1 MSNSLPPMV
10 YTVHGILQ
18 ARILEW
24 VAVPFSKGPSHP
36 GIKPRSPTLQAD
48 SLPAGPPGKPENT
61 GVGNLS
67 LLQQIFLTQKSTWGL
82 LRCRWILCQLSSCVG
97 LSSDHQGSLCI
108 LCTPCFISGGLSMN
122 FSCLN
127 PPELSPP
134 SSQLRE
140 LSEYYLG
147 FLSPHL
153 SLKLFQGCRLR

>member
-1 MSNSLPPMV
+1 MGCI
-10 YTVHGILQ
+10 VHKILQ

-24 VAVPFSKGPSHP
+24 VAFPFSRRSSQLRDWTQVSHIVGDAYSEP
-36 GIKPRSPTLQAD
+36 QWKS
-48 SLPAGPPGKPENT
+48 ENT

-82 LRCRWILCQLSSCVG
+82 LHCRWMLYQLSSCVG
-97 LSSDHQGSLCI
+97 LSPDHQGSLCI